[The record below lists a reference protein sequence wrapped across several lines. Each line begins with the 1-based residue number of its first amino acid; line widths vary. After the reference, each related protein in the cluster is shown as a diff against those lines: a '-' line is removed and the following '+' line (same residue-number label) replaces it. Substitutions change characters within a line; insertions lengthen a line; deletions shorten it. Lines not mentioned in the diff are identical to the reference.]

1 MSTSA
6 GAITLDLTLNS
17 KIEEQLKKLTKGIA
31 DKFSGSVEEINGR
44 LEKSIQKPFESM
56 QKASEKANKSIA
68 KPFENIKKTVNET
81 AKYTQESWEEAYSAT
96 RKSFDRCISRMAE
109 SDKRF
114 AESEKETINSVG
126 ETSKKIANSTLDYW
140 SETIE
145 REQELLNQL
154 SNTKS
159 EVDPTEKLKTVAVK
173 KSATAMPVPSSLDDL
188 DKYAE
193 VIRSGCTTIEEIE
206 EKLKNM
212 SSTADKSVQKINNN
226 IKSSIEQ
233 FTKVYDVADK
243 PLERL
248 NQKLEIQ
255 YSKLV
260 SDQKAVAELGKQYA
274 ELDKSEIQFGEG
286 SKSAQKLEQALYKA
300 ESQVLRDKDAIDK
313 LNEQIEKTIQ
323 KAKETAEKA
332 VTKAGQTVN
341 ASASQ
346 ASNAVKKTS
355 VSADNA
361 IKSNLENPVKRANSR
376 FSKIKA
382 AILGVGSAGK
392 SAFSKLRSHLKSTDK
407 SARNTNGLLS
417 KLGKTVKGVFKAT
430 FITAALYGAFR
441 GLKSLFSDAMSQSK
455 EFQKSL
461 NNLKANFKI
470 AFQPVISTVLPI
482 LTKLMNALS
491 QVMAKVASFISGV
504 FGTTYDKSK
513 QAAKQASQT
522 AKKSSEE
529 AEEYLNSYDVMNK
542 AQDTSKDK
550 SDSEDDGVDFDAV
563 DTKGSKAAEKLG
575 AKFKKIM
582 SELFAPIKDA
592 WSKHGQPVMDSIKTT
607 AGKIKKLFVDIGKDF
622 KDVWTDG
629 TGERYV
635 RSILNL
641 VRSIVTTVGKIAGA
655 FDKAWNK
662 CGAGKK
668 LIQSIFDSA
677 TKVNNLFSDIS
688 DSIGKAFDSPAG
700 VQFFSNILSIVTNI
714 SNFIGNIAEGLDEA
728 WEKAGL
734 GDSIML
740 NLLNLFNSI
749 TGFVERIT
757 GSLAKW
763 AGGLDFTP
771 ILTSINTLLEGV
783 TSLSDAIGGVLGDA
797 FETVLLPLASWVF
810 EKGAPAAIET
820 FSSLLDGL
828 GTIINTI
835 RPGLEHFYDKVL
847 KPIGS
852 WAGSVIIEALGKLK
866 ELFSKV
872 AGVFKDK
879 GSEIQNVISGVSD
892 YLSLVWEKYLKP
904 ILNTIK
910 KYIFDQFDNFI
921 DTVGGVLSGIIDA
934 LSGLVDFVKAVF
946 KGDWKAAWE
955 SVKKIVTGVWNGIWS
970 AIKGVINYIINGINL
985 LWSGIYRAIKGI
997 VKVIGGVA
1005 SVVGNLL
1012 GQDWSFSIP
1021 DNPKPIPP
1029 LAKGGLATAPT
1040 LAMVGDNRNAKTDP
1054 EVIAPLSKLKG
1065 MLDNG
1070 SDSEIVSLLK
1080 EILAFLRNINPEFVG
1095 MVDGDVL
1102 YKCIV
1107 KKNKSNTNRT
1117 GVNALA

>member
-68 KPFENIKKTVNET
+68 KPFENAEKAAEKAANGVKDTFDNTFSDVENAVSKCMARMEAEQKKFTEST
-81 AKYTQESWEEAYSAT
+81 AKST
-96 RKSFDRCISRMAE
+96 D
-109 SDKRF
+109 
-114 AESEKETINSVG
+114 IN
-126 ETSKKIANSTLDYW
+126 T
-140 SETIE
+140 
-145 REQELLNQL
+145 
-154 SNTKS
+154 NTKS
-159 EVDPTEKLKTVAVK
+159 EVSTSKSTMASPVPSMDELDKYVGKATEKTEKLSESFRA
-173 KSATAMPVPSSLDDL
+173 ATDP
-188 DKYAE
+188 
-193 VIRSGCTTIEEIE
+193 IE
-206 EKLKNM
+206 L
-212 SSTADKSVQKINNN
+212 
-226 IKSSIEQ
+226 
-233 FTKVYDVADK
+233 
-243 PLERL
+243 L
-248 NQKLEIQ
+248 NQKLDVTYAKIGDAQREADELFAKYNQIANAKGAD
-255 YSKLV
+255 SNEAILA
-260 SDQKAVAELGKQYA
+260 DKAFTA
-274 ELDKSEIQFGEG
+274 
-286 SKSAQKLEQALYKA
+286 AQ
-300 ESQVLRDKDAIDK
+300 DK
-313 LNEQIEKTIQ
+313 LIRLQESVSRTEGKLNQ
-323 KAKETAEKA
+323 A

-341 ASASQ
+341 AAAIQ
-346 ASNAVKKTS
+346 ASNAVAKTS
-355 VSADNA
+355 ASAGNA

-376 FSKIKA
+376 FSKIKST
-382 AILGVGSAGK
+382 ILGVGSAGK

-407 SARNTNGLLS
+407 SARNTNGLFS

-529 AEEYLNSYDVMNK
+529 AEKYLNSYDVMNK
-542 AQDTSKDK
+542 AQDTSKEK

-582 SELFAPIKDA
+582 SQLFAPIKDA

-635 RSILNL
+635 SSILNL

-714 SNFIGNIAEGLDEA
+714 SDFIGNIAEGLDEA

-797 FETVLLPLASWVF
+797 FEDVLLPLASWVF

-910 KYIFDQFDNFI
+910 KYIFDQFSNLI
-921 DTVGGVLSGIIDA
+921 DTVSGVLSGIIDA

-955 SVKKIVTGVWNGIWS
+955 AVKKIVTGVWNGIWS
-970 AIKGVINYIINGINL
+970 AIKGIINYIINGINL

-997 VKVIGGVA
+997 VNVIGGVA

-1012 GQDWSFSIP
+1012 GQDWNLSIP
-1021 DNPKPIPP
+1021 EEPPLIPK

>member
-68 KPFENIKKTVNET
+68 KPFESAKK
-81 AKYTQESWEEAYSAT
+81 A
-96 RKSFDRCISRMAE
+96 
-109 SDKRF
+109 
-114 AESEKETINSVG
+114 SEKAAKGVKDTFENTFSDVENAVSKCMARMETEQKKFTESAAKSTDINTNSKVEVSVP
-126 ETSKKIANSTLDYW
+126 KKSAMASPVPSMDELDKYVGKATEKTEKL
-140 SETIE
+140 SESFRAATNPV
-145 REQELLNQL
+145 ELLNQKL
-154 SNTKS
+154 DVTYAKIGDAQREADELFAKYNQIANAKGADSNEAIS
-159 EVDPTEKLKTVAVK
+159 
-173 KSATAMPVPSSLDDL
+173 
-188 DKYAE
+188 
-193 VIRSGCTTIEEIE
+193 
-206 EKLKNM
+206 
-212 SSTADKSVQKINNN
+212 ADKAFTAAQDKLIRLQESVSRTEGK
-226 IKSSIEQ
+226 
-233 FTKVYDVADK
+233 
-243 PLERL
+243 L
-248 NQKLEIQ
+248 NQ
-255 YSKLV
+255 
-260 SDQKAVAELGKQYA
+260 
-274 ELDKSEIQFGEG
+274 
-286 SKSAQKLEQALYKA
+286 
-300 ESQVLRDKDAIDK
+300 
-313 LNEQIEKTIQ
+313 
-323 KAKETAEKA
+323 A

-355 VSADNA
+355 ASAGNA

-376 FSKIKA
+376 FSKIKST
-382 AILGVGSAGK
+382 ILGVGSAGK

-407 SARNTNGLLS
+407 SARNTNGLFS

-529 AEEYLNSYDVMNK
+529 AEKYLNSYDVMNK

-629 TGERYV
+629 TGERFV
-635 RSILNL
+635 SSILNL

-655 FDKAWNK
+655 FNKAWNK

-677 TKVNNLFSDIS
+677 TKVNDLFADIS

-700 VQFFSNILSIVTNI
+700 VQFFFNILSIVTNI
-714 SNFIGNIAEGLDEA
+714 SDFIGNIAEGLDEA

-797 FETVLLPLASWVF
+797 FEDVLLPLASWVF

-835 RPGLEHFYDKVL
+835 RPGLEAFYNKVL

-910 KYIFDQFDNFI
+910 KYIFDQFDNLI

-955 SVKKIVTGVWNGIWS
+955 AVKKIVKGVWDGIWS

-997 VKVIGGVA
+997 VQVISGVA
-1005 SVVGNLL
+1005 SVVGKLL
-1012 GQDWSFSIP
+1012 GQDWSLSIP
-1021 DNPKPIPP
+1021 DEPPLIPK

-1054 EVIAPLSKLKG
+1054 EVTAPLSKLKG

-1095 MVDGDVL
+1095 MVDSDVL

>member
-31 DKFSGSVEEINGR
+31 DKFSGSVEEINGK

-56 QKASEKANKSIA
+56 QKVSEKVNKSIA
-68 KPFENIKKTVNET
+68 KPFE
-81 AKYTQESWEEAYSAT
+81 
-96 RKSFDRCISRMAE
+96 D
-109 SDKRF
+109 
-114 AESEKETINSVG
+114 
-126 ETSKKIANSTLDYW
+126 SKKAAEKAAKGVKDTFTQTYSDVESAISKCMARMEAEQKKFTESAAKSTNINANTKAEVSAPKKSAMASPVPSMDELDKYVGKAIEKTEKL
-140 SETIE
+140 SESFRAATNPV
-145 REQELLNQL
+145 ELLNQKL
-154 SNTKS
+154 DVTYAKIGDAQREADELFAKYNQIANAKGADSN
-159 EVDPTEKLKTVAVK
+159 EAL
-173 KSATAMPVPSSLDDL
+173 L
-188 DKYAE
+188 
-193 VIRSGCTTIEEIE
+193 
-206 EKLKNM
+206 
-212 SSTADKSVQKINNN
+212 ADKAFTAAQDKLIRLQESVSRTESK
-226 IKSSIEQ
+226 
-233 FTKVYDVADK
+233 
-243 PLERL
+243 L
-248 NQKLEIQ
+248 NQ
-255 YSKLV
+255 
-260 SDQKAVAELGKQYA
+260 
-274 ELDKSEIQFGEG
+274 
-286 SKSAQKLEQALYKA
+286 
-300 ESQVLRDKDAIDK
+300 
-313 LNEQIEKTIQ
+313 
-323 KAKETAEKA
+323 A

-341 ASASQ
+341 AAASQ

-355 VSADNA
+355 ASVGNA
-361 IKSNLENPVKRANSR
+361 IKNNLENPIKRANSR
-376 FSKIKA
+376 FSKIKT

-392 SAFSKLRSHLKSTDK
+392 SAFSKLQSHLKSTDK
-407 SARNTNGLLS
+407 SARNTNGLFS

-529 AEEYLNSYDVMNK
+529 AEKYLNSYDVMNK
-542 AQDTSKDK
+542 TQDTSKEK

-607 AGKIKKLFVDIGKDF
+607 AGKIKKLFLDIGKDF

-629 TGERYV
+629 TGERLV
-635 RSILNL
+635 SSILNL
-641 VRSIVTTVGKIAGA
+641 IRSIVANVGKIAGA

-662 CGAGKK
+662 GDNGKK
-668 LIQSIFDSA
+668 IIKAILDYA
-677 TKVNNLFSDIS
+677 TNLYNMWAAIS
-688 DSIGKAFDSPAG
+688 DSIGRAFDSSAG
-700 VQFFSNILSIVTNI
+700 IKFFSNILNIVKNI
-714 SNFIGNIAEGLDEA
+714 YTGLGNLSKGFTEA
-728 WEKAGL
+728 WTSAGL

-749 TGFVERIT
+749 SGFVDRIT

-783 TSLSDAIGGVLGDA
+783 TSLSNAIGGVLGDA

-828 GTIINTI
+828 GTIINSI
-835 RPGLEHFYDKVL
+835 RPGLETFYNKVL

-879 GSEIQNVISGVSD
+879 GSEIQNVISGISNIIKR
-892 YLSLVWEKYLKP
+892 VWEYIKP
-904 ILNTIK
+904 TLNTI
-910 KYIFDQFDNFI
+910 ITFIMGVFDSLIEAVKGVVSGVI
-921 DTVGGVLSGIIDA
+921 DWLSGII
-934 LSGLVDFVKAVF
+934 DFVKAVF

-955 SVKKIVTGVWNGIWS
+955 AIKKITKAVWDTVWS
-970 AIKGVINYIINGINL
+970 IIKGVINLIIDGINL
-985 LWSGIYRAIKGI
+985 LWGGIYRAISAIINCVGKVAG
-997 VKVIGGVA
+997 VIGDLFGK
-1005 SVVGNLL
+1005 
-1012 GQDWSFSIP
+1012 DWHFTMPEEPPLIP
-1021 DNPKPIPP
+1021 K

-1054 EVIAPLSKLKG
+1054 EVIAPLSKLQG

-1095 MVDGDVL
+1095 MVDSDVL

>member
-68 KPFENIKKTVNET
+68 KPFENAEKAAEKAANGVKDTFDN
-81 AKYTQESWEEAYSAT
+81 AYSDVENAVSKCMARMEAEQKKFTESAAKSTDINTNSKAEVSTPKKSAMAIPVPSMDELDKYVGKAT
-96 RKSFDRCISRMAE
+96 EKTEKLSESFRAATDPI
-109 SDKRF
+109 
-114 AESEKETINSVG
+114 
-126 ETSKKIANSTLDYW
+126 
-140 SETIE
+140 
-145 REQELLNQL
+145 ELLNQKL
-154 SNTKS
+154 DVTYAKIGDAQREADELFAKYNQIANAKGADSN
-159 EVDPTEKLKTVAVK
+159 EAIL
-173 KSATAMPVPSSLDDL
+173 
-188 DKYAE
+188 
-193 VIRSGCTTIEEIE
+193 
-206 EKLKNM
+206 
-212 SSTADKSVQKINNN
+212 ADKAFTAAQDKLIRLQESVSRTEGK
-226 IKSSIEQ
+226 
-233 FTKVYDVADK
+233 
-243 PLERL
+243 L
-248 NQKLEIQ
+248 NQ
-255 YSKLV
+255 
-260 SDQKAVAELGKQYA
+260 
-274 ELDKSEIQFGEG
+274 
-286 SKSAQKLEQALYKA
+286 
-300 ESQVLRDKDAIDK
+300 
-313 LNEQIEKTIQ
+313 
-323 KAKETAEKA
+323 A

-341 ASASQ
+341 AAAIQ
-346 ASNAVKKTS
+346 ASNAVAKTS
-355 VSADNA
+355 VSAGNA
-361 IKSNLENPVKRANSR
+361 IKSNLENPIKRANSR
-376 FSKIKA
+376 FSKIKST
-382 AILGVGSAGK
+382 ILGIGSAGK

-407 SARNTNGLLS
+407 SARNTNGLFS

-441 GLKSLFSDAMSQSK
+441 GLKALFSDAMSQSK

-461 NNLKANFKI
+461 NSLKANFKI

-491 QVMAKVASFISGV
+491 QVMAKVASFIAGV

-529 AEEYLNSYDVMNK
+529 AEKYLNSYDVMNK

-629 TGERYV
+629 TGERFV
-635 RSILNL
+635 SSILNL

-662 CGAGKK
+662 GDTGKK
-668 LIQSIFDSA
+668 MIKAILDYA
-677 TKVNNLFSDIS
+677 TNLYNMWTAIS
-688 DSIGKAFDSPAG
+688 DSIGRAFDSSAG
-700 VQFFSNILSIVTNI
+700 VKFFSNILNIVKNI
-714 SNFIGNIAEGLDEA
+714 FTGAKNIAEGFTEA
-728 WEKAGL
+728 WTNAGL
-734 GDSIML
+734 GDAIML

-797 FETVLLPLASWVF
+797 FEDVLLPLASWVF

-910 KYIFDQFDNFI
+910 KYIFNQFDNLI

-955 SVKKIVTGVWNGIWS
+955 AVKKIVTGVWNGIWS

-1012 GQDWSFSIP
+1012 GQDWNLSIP
-1021 DNPKPIPP
+1021 EEPPLIPK

-1080 EILAFLRNINPEFVG
+1080 EILAFLRSINPEFIG

>member
-44 LEKSIQKPFESM
+44 LEKSVQKPFESM
-56 QKASEKANKSIA
+56 QKASERANKSIA
-68 KPFENIKKTVNET
+68 KPFESAKK
-81 AKYTQESWEEAYSAT
+81 A
-96 RKSFDRCISRMAE
+96 
-109 SDKRF
+109 
-114 AESEKETINSVG
+114 SEKAAKGVKDTFENTFSDVENAVSKCMARMETEQKKFTESAAKSTDINTNAKTEVSAP
-126 ETSKKIANSTLDYW
+126 KKSAMASPVPSMDELDKYIGKATEKTEKL
-140 SETIE
+140 SESFRAATNPI
-145 REQELLNQL
+145 ELLNQKL
-154 SNTKS
+154 DVTYAKIGDAQREADELFAKYNLIANAKGADSNEAIS
-159 EVDPTEKLKTVAVK
+159 
-173 KSATAMPVPSSLDDL
+173 
-188 DKYAE
+188 
-193 VIRSGCTTIEEIE
+193 
-206 EKLKNM
+206 
-212 SSTADKSVQKINNN
+212 ADKAFTAAQDKLIRLQESVSRTEGK
-226 IKSSIEQ
+226 
-233 FTKVYDVADK
+233 
-243 PLERL
+243 L
-248 NQKLEIQ
+248 NQ
-255 YSKLV
+255 V
-260 SDQKAVAELGKQYA
+260 
-274 ELDKSEIQFGEG
+274 
-286 SKSAQKLEQALYKA
+286 
-300 ESQVLRDKDAIDK
+300 
-313 LNEQIEKTIQ
+313 
-323 KAKETAEKA
+323 

-355 VSADNA
+355 ASAGNA

-376 FSKIKA
+376 FSKIKST
-382 AILGVGSAGK
+382 ILGVGSAGK

-407 SARNTNGLLS
+407 SARNTNGLFS

-529 AEEYLNSYDVMNK
+529 AEKYLNSYDVMNK

-629 TGERYV
+629 TGERFV
-635 RSILNL
+635 SSILNL

-655 FDKAWNK
+655 FNKAWNK

-677 TKVNNLFSDIS
+677 TKVNDLFADIS

-700 VQFFSNILSIVTNI
+700 VQFFFNILSIVTNI
-714 SNFIGNIAEGLDEA
+714 SDFIGNIAEGLDEA

-797 FETVLLPLASWVF
+797 FEDVLLPLASWVF

-835 RPGLEHFYDKVL
+835 RPGLEAFYNKVL

-892 YLSLVWEKYLKP
+892 YLSLIWEKYLKP

-910 KYIFDQFDNFI
+910 KYIFDQFDNLI

-955 SVKKIVTGVWNGIWS
+955 AVKKIVKGVWDGIWS

-997 VKVIGGVA
+997 VQVISGVA
-1005 SVVGNLL
+1005 SVVGKLL
-1012 GQDWSFSIP
+1012 GQDWSLSIP
-1021 DNPKPIPP
+1021 DEPPLIPK

-1054 EVIAPLSKLKG
+1054 EVTAPLSKLKG

-1095 MVDGDVL
+1095 MVDSDVL